1 MDELKQRES
10 KVFDFMDEVNRHR
23 EHQASMDAYKNSE
36 EYKRKCLDKEMN
48 NAKDTCLNYIFA
60 DIYKN
65 SIPLDP
71 DYKSLHSDELDREM
85 KDFINQKVADKGI
98 SVYVKEA
105 IKKGNPTMKRLMEAV
120 EDFVNSVYLE
130 KSINIKN
137 IAPEDLNFRFGEE
150 EKKKM
155 DSISRDLELDDISK
169 IIQNNV
175 KKTAEFEIRKAKE
188 NKAEIEELE
197 NILSSDDS
205 ITEESAIDSI
215 VETKNAKRS
224 KIYEP
229 SFFESIMIKNFNKAG
244 TTMES
249 GEETDPYEIFCESV
263 REFTRHNILKA
274 LRLEV
279 YDRSAIRRMSSEFS
293 SM

>member
-1 MDELKQRES
+1 MDELKQREN

-71 DYKSLHSDELDREM
+71 DYKSLHSDDLDREI

-155 DSISRDLELDDISK
+155 DSISKDLELDDISR
-169 IIQNNV
+169 IIQDNV
-175 KKTAEFEIRKAKE
+175 KKTAEFEIRRAKE
-188 NKAEIEELE
+188 SKEEIEELE
-197 NILSSDDS
+197 NSLASDDS

-215 VETKNAKRS
+215 IALKNAKRQ
-224 KIYEP
+224 KIYQP
-229 SFFESIMIKNFNKAG
+229 SFFESIMIKNFNKSVA
-244 TTMES
+244 MES
-249 GEETDPYEIFCESV
+249 GDSTDMYDVYCESV
-263 REFTRHNILKA
+263 KEFTRHNILKA
-274 LRLEV
+274 LKLET
-279 YDRSAIRRMSSEFS
+279 YDHSTVNRMAMEFATL
-293 SM
+293 

>member
-1 MDELKQRES
+1 
-10 KVFDFMDEVNRHR
+10 
-23 EHQASMDAYKNSE
+23 
-36 EYKRKCLDKEMN
+36 
-48 NAKDTCLNYIFA
+48 
-60 DIYKN
+60 
-65 SIPLDP
+65 
-71 DYKSLHSDELDREM
+71 
-85 KDFINQKVADKGI
+85 
-98 SVYVKEA
+98 
-105 IKKGNPTMKRLMEAV
+105 
-120 EDFVNSVYLE
+120 
-130 KSINIKN
+130 
-137 IAPEDLNFRFGEE
+137 
-150 EKKKM
+150 M

-229 SFFESIMIKNFNKAG
+229 AFFESIMIKNFNKAG